1 MNSSAETTDPCVY
14 RTSTQFGDSIANICW
29 FPAEPSPAIAVSSWD
44 SKITIYHAPQS
55 NTSFSVQ
62 ELTSISTDYPCLA
75 LSFLG
80 GPTNL
85 ITGSIDGTVA
95 GVDISTGRII
105 HVQTFGKHDDAV
117 QAVYS
122 LADNQAVCS
131 LSYDKTMKVWD
142 VRASAN
148 QAPIVTLSFGEKV
161 VCSDKTGPLMI
172 VGLANQKF
180 CAFDV
185 QRALQT
191 QSVGPQLETT
201 LGIDSPLSDVSI
213 SKDGAIG
220 LGSLSG
226 RSGVSWLKPWV
237 NDSFTMSNTYCFKGH
252 KLDVGQ
258 GGNTSNKTIM
268 YPINAVGV
276 YPKNQ
281 DVYFTAGRDGCVHF
295 WNIAKRSRIGG
306 FKWNGVPITKAKWSP
321 DGKYLAYG
329 VGYDWSKGIE
339 GTKSHKT
346 QFCVHLVQ
354 PNDLAKP

>member
-1 MNSSAETTDPCVY
+1 MNPSTIATDPSFH
-14 RTSTQFGDSIANICW
+14 RISTQFEDSIANVCW
-29 FPAEPSPAIAVSSWD
+29 FPSEPSTAIAVSSWD
-44 SKITIYHAPQS
+44 SKVTIYTVPHS
-55 NTSFSVQ
+55 NMPSTLQ
-62 ELTSISTDYPCLA
+62 ELTSISTEYPCLA

-80 GPTNL
+80 SSGL
-85 ITGSIDGTVA
+85 IITGSIDGTVA
-95 GVDISTGRII
+95 AADTSTGRIT
-105 HVQTFGKHDDAV
+105 QTFGKHDDAV
-117 QAVYS
+117 QAVYT
-122 LADNQAVCS
+122 LADSQAVCS

-148 QAPIVTLSFGEKV
+148 QTPISTISFGEKV
-161 VCSDKTGPLMI
+161 VCSDIAGPVI
-172 VGLANQKF
+172 IAGLGNQQF

-185 QRALQT
+185 QCALQT

-201 LGIDSPLSDVSI
+201 LGIDSPLSDVSV

-226 RSGVSWLKPWV
+226 RSAVSWLKPSPDG
-237 NDSFTMSNTYCFKGH
+237 NFTMNNSYCFKGH

-258 GGNTSNKTIM
+258 DGNFSNKTIM

-281 DVYFTAGRDGCVHF
+281 DVYFTAGSDGGINF
-295 WNIAKRSRIGG
+295 WNIAKKSRIGG
-306 FKWNGVPITKAKWSP
+306 FKWNGMPITKAKWSP

-329 VGYDWSKGIE
+329 IGYDWSKGIE
-339 GTKSHKT
+339 GAKSHKT
-346 QFCVHLVQ
+346 QLCIHLVQ